1 MDVIDPVSGIFALD
15 IEGHWLSLFV
25 DMLSVIFVLLCVH
38 GNCAFFALGHFCLGL
53 CVLEVLELIAG
64 WPCGIVNCALLD
76 LDVFDRV
83 IVVPAWDL
91 EGHWLSMLEGLELI
105 GG

>member
-1 MDVIDPVSGIFALD
+1 MDIIDPFCGIFALD

-25 DMLSVIFVLLCVH
+25 DIFAVIFVLLCVH

-64 WPCGIVNCALLD
+64 
-76 LDVFDRV
+76 
-83 IVVPAWDL
+83 
-91 EGHWLSMLEGLELI
+91 
-105 GG
+105 